1 MPHYHAYIDRYPAE
15 RETMLTV
22 RLSRRYLGRAV
33 SVCLTAGVLLWGC
46 APEQAVQPPQPPVDV
61 SKRLAPLEECV
72 ARSQRAVSAAA
83 EAGVS
88 AAALAPANSSIA
100 DAQDAVDE
108 GKRLAQQNQPQ
119 AAVEQ
124 AAKGLEEC
132 DKIDAMVAKAQQDTV
147 ERKARAQLATEAEAR
162 IAQTAACVDGAR
174 HAVRSIRTTKTRSAD
189 VAAAKSALD
198 SAEAGLKQARALLV
212 QNDPQ
217 GALGRVDTAQE
228 DCQTAQAAGEKAA
241 AQGQSASSTG
251 KPRRSR

>member
-1 MPHYHAYIDRYPAE
+1 
-15 RETMLTV
+15 MLTG
-22 RLSRRYLGRAV
+22 RLSRRYLGCAV

-46 APEQAVQPPQPPVDV
+46 APEQAVQPSQPPVDV
-61 SKRLAPLEECV
+61 SKRLASLEECV
-72 ARSQRAVSAAA
+72 ARSQRAVTAAA

-100 DAQDAVDE
+100 DAQDALDE
-108 GKRLAQQNQPQ
+108 GKRLAQQNKPQ
-119 AAVEQ
+119 ETVEQ

-132 DKIDAMVAKAQQDTV
+132 EKIDAMVAKARQDTA

-174 HAVRSIRTTKTRSAD
+174 QAVRNIRTARSRSTD
-189 VAAAKSALD
+189 VAAAKGALD
-198 SAEAGLKQARALLV
+198 SAEAGLKQARELLA
-212 QNDPQ
+212 QNDPK
-217 GALGRVDTAQE
+217 GALGRLDTAQA

-241 AQGQSASSTG
+241 AQGKSASSTG